1 MLQALARARCRATPG
16 GGGKFLCLALL
27 TLLPSK
33 VIAQSSSFYDEP
45 DGTRYGELKEWG
57 AKYVEL
63 LESGVPA
70 VDAANFAFTVPA
82 MNSPLFSP
90 VRAAMSIVGEAAGA
104 SNCATTTIQP
114 GVGTI
119 DEELVAYLTMGEITT
134 SLTNTDASTAH
145 LTAIMQSNNA
155 QFTIQDQLLVSEGLA
170 PSIVTTVPGSKQYT
184 TVAAPTATWIS
195 QLGTL
200 APGWAAQRNFSEEG
214 KRQLL
219 GQVSEVDYFESDIR
233 NWAAVQGLDL
243 TVYRVNANFGRYGSL
258 PVFVGVYQ
266 SGSDAGFI
274 LVDGINGAVDGP
286 FVSGSA
292 IDPRGLLI
300 THTGTYL
307 SQTGVSVADAKTGT
321 CAPVTKTWEDTPPP
335 GWTPTPATPGTPAT
349 QPGGRPS
356 HWQDYQCADTTTGKC
371 RCTSGGTGTSG
382 TPATTTDT
390 RVVCLCDGPC
400 TSNQPGGHPN
410 VPPPPIT
417 APPGMTGCSCKQQY
431 LY

>member
-1 MLQALARARCRATPG
+1 
-16 GGGKFLCLALL
+16 
-27 TLLPSK
+27 
-33 VIAQSSSFYDEP
+33 
-45 DGTRYGELKEWG
+45 
-57 AKYVEL
+57 
-63 LESGVPA
+63 
-70 VDAANFAFTVPA
+70 

-119 DEELVAYLTMGEITT
+119 DEELVAYLTMGQITT
-134 SLTNTDASTAH
+134 SLTNTNASTAH

-155 QFTIQDQLLVSEGLA
+155 QFTIQNQLLVSEGLA

-233 NWAAVQGLDL
+233 NWATVQGLDL

-274 LVDGINGAVDGP
+274 LIDGINGAVDGP

-307 SQTGVSVADAKTGT
+307 SQTGVSVAHSKTGN
-321 CAPVTKTWEDTPPP
+321 CAGVAAGWKDTPPP
-335 GWTPTPATPGTPAT
+335 GYHPRPAVPGATPVWPPGTAPDLVPLCGTGTPPLGPPTCYPFNPDPTRPGWFGNYNCWTAGAFCYCESYGEEVGPNPGDPVIIIKRRCSTIGACPGGPLGTPPGTP
-349 QPGGRPS
+349 
-356 HWQDYQCADTTTGKC
+356 H
-371 RCTSGGTGTSG
+371 G
-382 TPATTTDT
+382 TPGAGNC
-390 RVVCLCDGPC
+390 V
-400 TSNQPGGHPN
+400 QKYWH
-410 VPPPPIT
+410 
-417 APPGMTGCSCKQQY
+417 
-431 LY
+431 

>member
-1 MLQALARARCRATPG
+1 M
-16 GGGKFLCLALL
+16 CLALL

-45 DGTRYGELKEWG
+45 DGTRYNELKEWG

-119 DEELVAYLTMGEITT
+119 DEELVVYLTMGQITT
-134 SLTNTDASTAH
+134 SLTNTNASTAH

-170 PSIVTTVPGSKQYT
+170 PSIVTTVPGAKQYT

-200 APGWAAQRNFSEEG
+200 APGWAAQRDFSEEG

-233 NWAAVQGLDL
+233 NWATVQGLDL

-274 LVDGINGAVDGP
+274 LIDGINGAVDGP

-300 THTGTYL
+300 AHTGTYIA
-307 SQTGVSVADAKTGT
+307 QTGVSVAVAKTGT
-321 CAPVTKTWEDTPPP
+321 C
-335 GWTPTPATPGTPAT
+335 G
-349 QPGGRPS
+349 Q
-356 HWQDYQCADTTTGKC
+356 
-371 RCTSGGTGTSG
+371 
-382 TPATTTDT
+382 
-390 RVVCLCDGPC
+390 
-400 TSNQPGGHPN
+400 
-410 VPPPPIT
+410 
-417 APPGMTGCSCKQQY
+417 
-431 LY
+431 